1 MTKRDTPETL
11 PKKDAVDVVPSSG
24 PPTSPK
30 HESVDIVPDDGHR
43 PLSGD
48 NKKIVTINIPRLC
61 CPQCQSTQVR
71 KNGHS
76 KDGGVQYYR
85 CAVCSDPTNHRP
97 YTFRV
102 KYTK

>member
-1 MTKRDTPETL
+1 MTKKDNPATL
-11 PKKDAVDVVPSSG
+11 
-24 PPTSPK
+24 PK
-30 HESVDIVPDDGHR
+30 HESVDVVPDGGHR
-43 PLSGD
+43 PSSGD
-48 NKKIVTINIPRLC
+48 RKKIKTINIPRLC

-85 CAVCSDPTNHRP
+85 CAVCADPATHRP

-102 KYTK
+102 KYTE